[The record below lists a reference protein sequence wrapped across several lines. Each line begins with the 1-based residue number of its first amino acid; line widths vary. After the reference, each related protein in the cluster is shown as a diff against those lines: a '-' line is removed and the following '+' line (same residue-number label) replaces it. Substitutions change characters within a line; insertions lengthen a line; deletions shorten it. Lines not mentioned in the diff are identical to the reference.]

1 MSKTNGNEF
10 NAVAPILREFRLTT
24 MLSSLE
30 DLTAQARG
38 ESWDYPTYLQRL
50 CEVEWEARHGRKL
63 ERLLKDARLPAGKT
77 LATLDEQKLSVK
89 LRRTLKQLLEGSFV
103 EKRENVMAFGL
114 PGRGKTHYLCAVAH
128 ELVIRHQYRV
138 YFTATFK
145 LVQQLLTAKADLRLE
160 AFLKKLDRF
169 DVIILDDIGYV
180 KQTREEM
187 EVLFTFF
194 AERYERKSVM
204 ISSNRVFSEWD
215 QIFHDPMTAMAAVDR
230 LVHHSVLLEFDG
242 KSFRASGGKKESP

>member
-63 ERLLKDARLPAGKT
+63 ERLLKNARLPAGKT

-103 EKRENVMAFGL
+103 EKRENVVAFGL

-145 LVQQLLTAKADLRLE
+145 LVQQQLTAKADLRLE

-242 KSFRASGGKKESP
+242 KSFRASGGKKEPP

>member
-103 EKRENVMAFGL
+103 EKRENVVAFGL

-242 KSFRASGGKKESP
+242 KSFRASGGKKEPP

>member
-89 LRRTLKQLLEGSFV
+89 LRRTLKQLLEG
-103 EKRENVMAFGL
+103 
-114 PGRGKTHYLCAVAH
+114 
-128 ELVIRHQYRV
+128 
-138 YFTATFK
+138 
-145 LVQQLLTAKADLRLE
+145 
-160 AFLKKLDRF
+160 
-169 DVIILDDIGYV
+169 
-180 KQTREEM
+180 
-187 EVLFTFF
+187 
-194 AERYERKSVM
+194 
-204 ISSNRVFSEWD
+204 
-215 QIFHDPMTAMAAVDR
+215 
-230 LVHHSVLLEFDG
+230 
-242 KSFRASGGKKESP
+242 

>member
-50 CEVEWEARHGRKL
+50 CEVEWEARHERKL
-63 ERLLKDARLPAGKT
+63 ERLLKNARLPAGKT

-103 EKRENVMAFGL
+103 EKRENVVAFGL

-138 YFTATFK
+138 
-145 LVQQLLTAKADLRLE
+145 
-160 AFLKKLDRF
+160 
-169 DVIILDDIGYV
+169 
-180 KQTREEM
+180 
-187 EVLFTFF
+187 
-194 AERYERKSVM
+194 
-204 ISSNRVFSEWD
+204 
-215 QIFHDPMTAMAAVDR
+215 
-230 LVHHSVLLEFDG
+230 
-242 KSFRASGGKKESP
+242 

>member
-1 MSKTNGNEF
+1 
-10 NAVAPILREFRLTT
+10 
-24 MLSSLE
+24 
-30 DLTAQARG
+30 
-38 ESWDYPTYLQRL
+38 
-50 CEVEWEARHGRKL
+50 
-63 ERLLKDARLPAGKT
+63 
-77 LATLDEQKLSVK
+77 
-89 LRRTLKQLLEGSFV
+89 
-103 EKRENVMAFGL
+103 
-114 PGRGKTHYLCAVAH
+114 
-128 ELVIRHQYRV
+128 
-138 YFTATFK
+138 
-145 LVQQLLTAKADLRLE
+145 VQQQLTSKADLRLE

-242 KSFRASGGKKESP
+242 KSFRASGGKKSRPDTTRSSRAI

>member
-1 MSKTNGNEF
+1 
-10 NAVAPILREFRLTT
+10 
-24 MLSSLE
+24 
-30 DLTAQARG
+30 
-38 ESWDYPTYLQRL
+38 
-50 CEVEWEARHGRKL
+50 
-63 ERLLKDARLPAGKT
+63 
-77 LATLDEQKLSVK
+77 VK

-103 EKRENVMAFGL
+103 EKRENVVAFGL

-160 AFLKKLDRF
+160 AFLKKFDRF

-242 KSFRASGGKKESP
+242 KSFRASGGKKEPP

>member
-1 MSKTNGNEF
+1 
-10 NAVAPILREFRLTT
+10 
-24 MLSSLE
+24 MLASLE
-30 DLTAQARG
+30 ELTARARG
-38 ESWDYPTYLQRL
+38 ESWDYPEYLRRL

-63 ERLLKDARLPAGKT
+63 ERLLKGARLPEGKT
-77 LATLDEQKLSVK
+77 LATLDEEKLSVK
-89 LRRTLKQLLEGSFV
+89 LRRTLKQLLDGSFV
-103 EKRENVMAFGL
+103 ERCENVVAFGL
-114 PGRGKTHYLCAVAH
+114 PGRGKTHYLSAVAY
-128 ELVIRHQYRV
+128 ELVLRHQYRV

-145 LVQQLLTAKADLRLE
+145 LVQQLLEAKANLQLE
-160 AFLKKLDRF
+160 AMLKKLDRF
-169 DVIILDDIGYV
+169 DVIILDDLGYV

-242 KSFRASGGKKESP
+242 GSYRAGGKK